1 MVDSNTASIVQRVQ
15 EKLLHSEAKIEVD
28 HVDEDVQ
35 DDRQSPMED
44 PAEKTHFK
52 QVVSAFFFY
61 EVSIGGLV

>member
-35 DDRQSPMED
+35 DDR
-44 PAEKTHFK
+44 
-52 QVVSAFFFY
+52 
-61 EVSIGGLV
+61 